1 MLMTQTKFN
10 PIRFDGQVLNLLVT
24 KPSVRDFLVPDTGEA
39 TRTEEC
45 YEYCYYEE
53 RFLLYHEGFNPFLI
67 RISIA
72 SLLRISISH
81 CSNFNIIE
89 LYTKVE
95 VVSSFFSFVLDLAC
109 FWCILIIQRKHSTK
123 PKYYNIGVVK

>member
-24 KPSVRDFLVPDTGEA
+24 KPKVRDFLVPDTGEA

-45 YEYCYYEE
+45 YEQYY
-53 RFLLYHEGFNPFLI
+53 RLDFLLYHDGLYPFLI

-72 SLLRISISH
+72 SLLRISMSH
-81 CSNFNIIE
+81 CSNFSI
-89 LYTKVE
+89 LKVYVRIE

-109 FWCILIIQRKHSTK
+109 LWCILTIHE
-123 PKYYNIGVVK
+123 